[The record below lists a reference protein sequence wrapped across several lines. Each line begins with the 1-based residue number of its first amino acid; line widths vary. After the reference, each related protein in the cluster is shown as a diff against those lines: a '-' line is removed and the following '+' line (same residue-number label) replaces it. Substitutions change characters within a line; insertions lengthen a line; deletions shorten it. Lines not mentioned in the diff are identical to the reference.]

1 MGRIKRTEMKTALL
15 IIDLQNDY
23 FPGGKN
29 ELVGSLNASIKAK
42 ELLASFRNRN
52 LPVVHIQHL
61 SNRPESTFFIPGTT
75 GAEIHENVR
84 PLQNEKVIVKNYPNS
99 FRETCLHNYLQEQQI
114 EHLVVSGMMSHM
126 CVDATVRA
134 GKDLGYQVTV
144 AQDTCASKDL
154 TFLGKKIP
162 AQEVHG
168 SFMVALSH
176 FYAAIKSS
184 SELVE

>member
-1 MGRIKRTEMKTALL
+1 MGRIKRAEMKTALL

-75 GAEIHENVR
+75 GSEIHENVR

-99 FRETCLHNYLQEQQI
+99 FRETDLHSYLREQQI
-114 EHLVVSGMMSHM
+114 DHLVVSGMMSHM

-144 AQDTCASKDL
+144 AEDACASKDL